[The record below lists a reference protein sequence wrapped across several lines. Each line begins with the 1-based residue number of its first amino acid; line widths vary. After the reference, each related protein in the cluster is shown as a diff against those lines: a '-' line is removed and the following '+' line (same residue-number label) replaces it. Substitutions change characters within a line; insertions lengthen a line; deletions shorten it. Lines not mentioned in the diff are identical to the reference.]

1 MLNPS
6 AIGPPGLAKRQRQAR
21 VAGTPTLPGL
31 KSQGHR
37 EETSMTLSDVVAAAG
52 SVEVLALLAVLV
64 ALGSRGRKAK
74 RLALGPRAEPARRE
88 AGPKAA

>member
-1 MLNPS
+1 
-6 AIGPPGLAKRQRQAR
+6 
-21 VAGTPTLPGL
+21 
-31 KSQGHR
+31 
-37 EETSMTLSDVVAAAG
+37 MTLSDVVAAAG